1 MRNAPEKS
9 EAFLRWG
16 DSKKVRF
23 VLRGRT
29 LRCIFSERFVL
40 RIIQDGSLLDTIAVF
55 KHICLLNSYALSCL
69 QQGHFTRGGQ
79 SCVDSEETG
88 LCGLKPEE
96 CCEEDKK

>member
-29 LRCIFSERFVL
+29 LRFIFSERFVL
-40 RIIQDGSLLDTIAVF
+40 RIIQDGGLLDTIAVF
-55 KHICLLNSYALSCL
+55 KHLLSPKFIRIILLTVGALHSRW
-69 QQGHFTRGGQ
+69 TI
-79 SCVDSEETG
+79 
-88 LCGLKPEE
+88 LCRF
-96 CCEEDKK
+96 